1 MIAHKETCPRRHQ
14 ALAEAPKKLSRPE
27 DLSEASGSGKS
38 IRSNPSL
45 AHALEVFEEEINNE
59 LPSRLKGRQS
69 MRELLLEMKKR
80 MIDQHLMED
89 ANDSPCAIQLNTTL
103 EFHQASGGK
112 SAGLDSEQEQEQEQ
126 VSEIGSVNHSISRFC
141 LCSLSV
147 L

>member
-14 ALAEAPKKLSRPE
+14 ALAEAPKKLSRE

-38 IRSNPSL
+38 IRSDPSL

-69 MRELLLEMKKR
+69 IRELLLEMKKR
-80 MIDQHLMED
+80 MIDQHLED
-89 ANDSPCAIQLNTTL
+89 ANDSPCTKQLDDTL
-103 EFHQASGGK
+103 LKFHQASGSK

-126 VSEIGSVNHSISRFC
+126 VSELGSVDHSISRFC